1 MVRPCPLV
9 RFDTY
14 QVHPGAEGR
23 GCAENGGRGG
33 GDSQLGLLPV
43 HLKQGARNP
52 GAAGHLHTTVEIL
65 QNRCLKVFEYSNIT
79 SSKTMFCP
87 GARLDL
93 GGGGDRVAV
102 EQAGLAGTLQEHSPV
117 LADAGQPGLVPAHQG
132 EEISRICRAVPGGD
146 GEGVLTGR
154 QFQLQ
159 VRVGG
164 QLPVLH
170 GMVNRGQQSGP
181 PRSGW
186 EWTRPQSRRSARPRL
201 GGQALMACDKVVLC
215 CLW

>member
-1 MVRPCPLV
+1 M

-43 HLKQGARNP
+43 HLQQGAHNP

-79 SSKTMFCP
+79 SSYKVFYP
-87 GARLDL
+87 GARLYL

-117 LADAGQPGLVPAHQG
+117 LADAGQPGLVPAQLIRVKRS
-132 EEISRICRAVPGGD
+132 EDYSRERYLAVRVRECWPGG
-146 GEGVLTGR
+146 
-154 QFQLQ
+154 
-159 VRVGG
+159 
-164 QLPVLH
+164 
-170 GMVNRGQQSGP
+170 SSSC
-181 PRSGW
+181 RSGW
-186 EWTRPQSRRSARPRL
+186 ADSSPSCTEW
-201 GGQALMACDKVVLC
+201 
-215 CLW
+215 